1 MRKELLLLTLV
12 LSTNFILGQ
21 EYCATNT
28 NSSAVSYTS
37 ISRMLYANSSNEET
51 LCLNVYFH
59 IVREDN
65 GSGGIPAYQTN
76 VIIDDLNS
84 NYSPFNIAFN
94 KVGHDFI
101 DNSSLNNIEY
111 ASEQFDLILIN
122 NVPNAINFYIV
133 DNAFFNG
140 WAGILGRNLILK
152 KSAAVTNVS
161 SHEVGHCL
169 NLYHTHETQFG
180 LETVDNCSYAGDLI
194 CDTPPDSGL
203 RNPGNN
209 TNPYWVDSNCNYTKN
224 DGYNPDTE
232 NIMSYTS
239 PTCLKHFTNQ
249 QGLRMRDAILNS
261 PILQSVISCSCT
273 AAALLGKTTI
283 CSDETTTYTVPC
295 GLASFTVSSN
305 LQILNSTNNS
315 ITVKP
320 TNTSINALASVSA
333 LVNGS
338 TYVKEIWIGKPKV
351 DVILDPDANYV
362 YLELTGVNSDI
373 HKQNITYIKWEKI
386 SSTGNP
392 VMGSAINSFENLAHG
407 NSTNW
412 SINAVVKVVN
422 SNVCDTTYVYKTIT
436 PPEPD
441 PCEGYRIS
449 KITKNE
455 YTAFKIIDPCAKTS
469 SNNTEKVKDKD
480 IKAAKLYDIYGIEV
494 KSYNINSFK
503 TNGLKKGI
511 YIFKVTV
518 LNEIVTQKIII
529 D

>member
-1 MRKELLLLTLV
+1 MRKELLLLV
-12 LSTNFILGQ
+12 LILSSNFILGQ
-21 EYCATNT
+21 DYCATT
-28 NSSAVSYTS
+28 KNSPVKNYTS
-37 ISRMLYANSSNEET
+37 LSRMLYANSSNEET

-65 GSGGIPAYQTN
+65 GTGGIPAYQTS
-76 VIIDDLNS
+76 VIINELNS
-84 NYSPFNIAFN
+84 QFSNYNIAFN
-94 KVGHDFI
+94 KIGQDFI
-101 DNSSLNNIEY
+101 NNSSLNNIAFPSEI
-111 ASEQFDLILIN
+111 ASLISTN
-122 NVPNAINFYIV
+122 NISGAINFYIV
-133 DNAFFNG
+133 DNAYFNG
-140 WAGILGRNLILK
+140 WAEILGTNLILTD
-152 KSAAVTNVS
+152 SAATTNVS
-161 SHEVGHCL
+161 SHEMGHCL

-180 LETVDNCSYAGDLI
+180 LETADNCSYAGDLI
-194 CDTPPDSGL
+194 CDTPPDTGL

-273 AAALLGKTTI
+273 ATALLGKTTI

-295 GLASFTVSSN
+295 GSVSFNASSN
-305 LQILNSTNNS
+305 LQILNSTSNS

-320 TNTSINALASVSA
+320 INTSVNELASVSA
-333 LVNGS
+333 LVNGL

-351 DVILDPDANYV
+351 DVLLNPDSNYV
-362 YLELTGVNSDI
+362 YLELTGINSVI

-412 SINAVVKVVN
+412 SINAVIKVVN
-422 SNVCDTTYVYKTIT
+422 NSACDTTYVYKTIT

-441 PCEGYRIS
+441 PCVGYRIS
-449 KITKNE
+449 KTTENE
-455 YTAFKIIDPCAKTS
+455 FSTFSIIDPCAKTS

-494 KSYNINSFK
+494 KTYNINSFK

-518 LNEIVTQKIII
+518 QNETVTQKIII